1 MRRIP
6 LLPGLLA
13 LGGAIVGG
21 AILGSRLAR
30 KLRRQ
35 TWEARPGRSPERPWR
50 VTDFD
55 EVEEVIG
62 GTRCHCGGVLESP
75 QGASEL
81 EPEGTMRVARS
92 RCQQCGSEHELYF
105 DLREVRH

>member
-6 LLPGLLA
+6 LVPGLLA
-13 LGGAIVGG
+13 MGAFIAGGAL
-21 AILGSRLAR
+21 LGTRLAR

-35 TWEARPGRSPERPWR
+35 TWEARPGRSPERPLR

-62 GTRCHCGGVLESP
+62 GTRCWCGGILETEGP
-75 QGASEL
+75 EL
-81 EPEGTMRVARS
+81 EADGSMRVARS
-92 RCQQCGSEHELYF
+92 RCRKCNSEHDLYF